1 MVDPPPA
8 RTTVFNLLRADAPL
22 DNVLV
27 EGWVR
32 TRRDGKEVTFV
43 ELNDGSCLA
52 NLQVV
57 FDPSKPELALSEG
70 ASTGASLAVTGRLVE
85 SPAKGQQW
93 ELHAVGVT
101 VVGESTPDF
110 PLQKK
115 RHGFEYLRT
124 IAHLR
129 PRSNTFGAVA
139 RVRNALYMAIHRHF
153 QSKGFIYLPAPM
165 ITASDAE
172 GAGEMFQVTNLALSG
187 EEGGKPVDWSKD
199 FFGRKAFLT
208 VSGQLEA
215 EIFAHVF
222 HDVYTFGPT
231 FRAEN
236 SNTSRHAAEF
246 LMCEPEMAFA
256 DLQENIR
263 IGEEF
268 IKSVLAMVREECPED
283 LEFFDQRIEKGLLE
297 KLDHVMESAFEVIT
311 YTEAVEI
318 LEKSGESF
326 EFPVGWGKDLQSEHE
341 RYLTEKKIG
350 RPLFVVDYPKEIKAF
365 YMRQNA
371 DGRTVAAMDMLVPG
385 IGEIIGGS
393 QREERLDYL
402 AGNIEER
409 GLPMEEYWWYLD
421 LRRFGSA
428 PHAGFGM
435 GFERLMMYVT
445 GLSNIR
451 DVLPFPRTPGNIAF

>member
-1 MVDPPPA
+1 MADPPIP
-8 RTTVFNLLRADAPL
+8 RTTVFTLLRADAPL
-22 DNVLV
+22 ENVLV

-57 FDPSKPELALSEG
+57 FDPSRPELALPEG

-93 ELHAVGVT
+93 ELHAEGVE

-172 GAGEMFQVTNLALSG
+172 GAGEMFQVTHLDLSG
-187 EEGGKPVDWSKD
+187 EDGGKPVDWSKD

-215 EIFAHVF
+215 EIYAHVF

-263 IGEEF
+263 VGEEF
-268 IKSVLAMVREECPED
+268 IKSVLAMVREECHED

-297 KLDHVMESAFEVIT
+297 KLDHVMDSAFEVIT

-350 RPLFVVDYPKEIKAF
+350 RPLFVIDYPKEIKAF
-365 YMRQNA
+365 YMRRND

-402 AGNIEER
+402 VAQIEER

-421 LRRFGSA
+421 LRRFGST

-435 GFERLMMYVT
+435 GFERLMMYIT

>member
-1 MVDPPPA
+1 MADPPPA
-8 RTTVFNLLRADAPL
+8 RTTVFNLLRATAPL
-22 DNVLV
+22 EKVLV

-32 TRRDGKEVTFV
+32 TRRDGKQVTFV

-57 FDPSKPELALSEG
+57 FDPSKPELALPEG
-70 ASTGASLAVTGRLVE
+70 ASTGASLAVRGRLVE

-93 ELHAVGVT
+93 ELHAVEVT

-139 RVRNALYMAIHRHF
+139 RVRNALFMAIHRHF
-153 QSKGFIYLPAPM
+153 QSKGFLYLPAPM

-172 GAGEMFQVTNLALSG
+172 GAGEMFQVTNLDLSG
-187 EEGGKPVDWSKD
+187 AEGGKPVDWSQD

-215 EIFAHVF
+215 EIYAHVF

-283 LEFFDQRIEKGLLE
+283 LEFFDQRIEKGLLK

-365 YMRQNA
+365 YMRQND

-402 AGNIEER
+402 TANIEER